1 VLHALAAVG
10 WHLAFSTDLS
20 KKGWDKDTLM
30 FKPGPPVQKYFFA
43 ISFNESDKI
52 RLIDS
57 PNPHV
62 TEAFTAA
69 VNVSSLLPLVPFAC
83 D

>member
-1 VLHALAAVG
+1 MLHALAAIG

-43 ISFNESDKI
+43 ISFNLLQDPSDRRSKPSCDRSLYRRCQREFPVATRAL
-52 RLIDS
+52 RL
-57 PNPHV
+57 
-62 TEAFTAA
+62 
-69 VNVSSLLPLVPFAC
+69 
-83 D
+83 